1 MPSEEQHDKR
11 VRRLRINVAA
21 WVLGTI
27 LLTTLWV
34 VNQWQDNVTEQVM
47 VPGAKA
53 QCPSRLAVWI
63 RLVGDVRRRGE
74 GPDRRRADSLL
85 GCRPAVIGS
94 RS

>member
-34 VNQWQDNVTEQVM
+34 VNEWQDN
-47 VPGAKA
+47 GAF
-53 QCPSRLAVWI
+53 QSF
-63 RLVGDVRRRGE
+63 GHEGE
-74 GPDRRRADSLL
+74 AGQWNPTL
-85 GCRPAVIGS
+85 CWECWC
-94 RS
+94 